1 MREGR
6 SDFRSDNG
14 SGTKGT
20 IAGGDRGGVCDEDV
34 EFEVRLSCVAEFCA
48 GKGGASGS
56 AVLPGGSGETS
67 G

>member
-1 MREGR
+1 M
-6 SDFRSDNG
+6 
-14 SGTKGT
+14 
-20 IAGGDRGGVCDEDV
+20 CDEDV